1 MSGRVL
7 VLGSL
12 NVDLVTRVER
22 HPRPGETVAGE
33 GLQRLAGGKGAN
45 QAVAAAAAGASVA
58 MVGCV
63 GDDAGGAA
71 YRRRLE
77 ALGVDVAGLRVCPGV
92 PTGTAIVTVADGG
105 ENSIVVIAGAN
116 DLLDEREVAAVDAL
130 GPGDVLLVQ
139 LEVPRAV
146 VCTAVRRAEGRGT
159 RVVLNTAPYAAL
171 PPDVVALADPVVAN
185 EHEMAALAEA
195 GAEPRSLLV
204 TFGANG
210 ASWDGVTAPAHPV
223 APGEVVDTT
232 GAGDAFCGALA
243 AALARGADRAEALD
257 AALAAGAAAVRHP
270 GAQRDP
276 ELT

>member
-1 MSGRVL
+1 MTGRVL

-22 HPRPGETVAGE
+22 HPRPGATVLGE
-33 GLQRLAGGKGAN
+33 GLQQVAGGKGAN
-45 QAVAAAAAGASVA
+45 QAVAAAAAGAPVS

-63 GDDAGGAA
+63 GDDAGGTA

-77 ALGVDVAGLRVCPGV
+77 RLGIDVTGLRTCEGV
-92 PTGTAIVTVADGG
+92 ASGHAIVTVADDG
-105 ENSIVVIAGAN
+105 ENAIVVVPGAN
-116 DLLDEREVAAVDAL
+116 DLLDDREVTAVDAL

-139 LEVPRAV
+139 LEVPRTV
-146 VCTAVRRAEGRGT
+146 VCTAVRRAAGRGA
-159 RVVLNTAPYAAL
+159 RVVLNPAPYATR
-171 PPDVVALADPVVAN
+171 PQDVVALGDPVVAN

-195 GAEPRSLLV
+195 GAEPGSLLV

-210 ASWDGVTAPAHPV
+210 ASWDGVTAPAHAVP
-223 APGEVVDTT
+223 AADVVDTT

-243 AALARGADRAEALD
+243 AALARGDDREAALE

-270 GAQRDP
+270 GAQPDP
-276 ELT
+276 TL

>member
-1 MSGRVL
+1 MTTGRVL

-22 HPRPGETVAGE
+22 HPRPGETVLGD
-33 GLQRLAGGKGAN
+33 GLQQVAGGKGAN
-45 QAVAAAAAGASVA
+45 QAVAAAAAGVRVA

-63 GDDAGGAA
+63 GDDAGGTA

-77 ALGVDVAGLRVCPGV
+77 RRGIDVSAVRECPGV
-92 PTGTAIVTVADGG
+92 PTGHAIVVVADGG
-105 ENSIVVIAGAN
+105 ENSIVVVPGAN
-116 DLLDEREVAAVDAL
+116 DLLDEREVAAVDGL

-146 VCTAVRRAEGRGT
+146 VCTAVRRAAGRGA

-210 ASWDGVTAPAHPV
+210 ASWDGVTAPAHTV
-223 APGEVVDTT
+223 AAGDVVDTT

-243 AALARGADRAEALD
+243 AALARGVDREAALD

-270 GAQRDP
+270 GAQPDP
-276 ELT
+276 AL

>member
-1 MSGRVL
+1 MTGRVL

-22 HPRPGETVAGE
+22 HPRPGETVLGAGLE
-33 GLQRLAGGKGAN
+33 QLAGGKGAN
-45 QAVAAAAAGASVA
+45 QAVAAVAAGARVG
-58 MVGCV
+58 MVGCI

-71 YRRRLE
+71 YRARLE
-77 ALGVDVAGLRVCPGV
+77 RLGVDVSGLRVVEGS
-92 PTGTAIVTVADGG
+92 PTGTALIAVSDDG
-105 ENSIVVIAGAN
+105 ENSIIVVPGAN
-116 DLLDEREVAAVDAL
+116 DLLDEREVAVVDLL

-146 VCTAVRRAEGRGT
+146 VCTAVRRAAARGA

-171 PPDVVALADPVVAN
+171 PADVVALADPVVAN

-210 ASWDGVTAPAHPV
+210 AAWDGVTAPAHEV
-223 APGEVVDTT
+223 AAADVVDTT

-243 AALARGADRAEALD
+243 ASLAAGADRPAALD

-270 GAQRDP
+270 GAQPDP
-276 ELT
+276 RL

>member
-1 MSGRVL
+1 MTGRVL

-22 HPRPGETVAGE
+22 HPRPGETVLGE
-33 GLQRLAGGKGAN
+33 GLEQLAGGKGAN
-45 QAVAAAAAGASVA
+45 QAVAAAAAGAMVG

-63 GDDAGGAA
+63 GDDAGGTA
-71 YRRRLE
+71 YRARLE
-77 ALGVDVAGLRVCPGV
+77 RLGVDVSGLRVVAGT
-92 PTGTAIVTVADGG
+92 PTGTALIAVSDDG
-105 ENSIVVIAGAN
+105 ENSIIVVPGAN
-116 DLLDEREVAAVDAL
+116 DLLDEREVAAVDGL

-146 VCTAVRRAEGRGT
+146 VCTAVRRAAARGA

-171 PPDVVALADPVVAN
+171 PADVVALADPVVAN

-210 ASWDGVTAPAHPV
+210 AAWDGVTAPAHEV
-223 APGEVVDTT
+223 AGADVVDTT

-243 AALARGADRAEALD
+243 ASLAAGAERTAALD

-270 GAQRDP
+270 GAQPAPR
-276 ELT
+276 L